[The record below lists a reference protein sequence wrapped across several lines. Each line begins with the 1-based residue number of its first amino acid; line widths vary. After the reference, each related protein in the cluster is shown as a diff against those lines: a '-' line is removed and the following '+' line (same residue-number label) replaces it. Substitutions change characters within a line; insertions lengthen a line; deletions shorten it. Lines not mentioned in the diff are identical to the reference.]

1 MTTPN
6 LDALKRE
13 ARKED
18 AMKDKAIKDMT
29 AEQQAKYAK
38 LSIEE
43 KKKFIEDL
51 VSGKKSDLM
60 ERIYGKQKVAA
71 AGEPKALPKVEDPGR
86 PGGPMDALAPGKPPK
101 VGKPVQAVDEDD
113 E

>member
-1 MTTPN
+1 MTTPD

-38 LSIEE
+38 LSAAE
-43 KKKFIEDL
+43 KK
-51 VSGKKSDLM
+51 
-60 ERIYGKQKVAA
+60 
-71 AGEPKALPKVEDPGR
+71 
-86 PGGPMDALAPGKPPK
+86 
-101 VGKPVQAVDEDD
+101 
-113 E
+113 

>member
-1 MTTPN
+1 MTTPD

-38 LSIEE
+38 LSAAE
-43 KKKFIEDL
+43 KKKFIEDMI
-51 VSGKKSDLM
+51 SGKKSDLM
-60 ERIYGKQKVAA
+60 
-71 AGEPKALPKVEDPGR
+71 
-86 PGGPMDALAPGKPPK
+86 
-101 VGKPVQAVDEDD
+101 
-113 E
+113 